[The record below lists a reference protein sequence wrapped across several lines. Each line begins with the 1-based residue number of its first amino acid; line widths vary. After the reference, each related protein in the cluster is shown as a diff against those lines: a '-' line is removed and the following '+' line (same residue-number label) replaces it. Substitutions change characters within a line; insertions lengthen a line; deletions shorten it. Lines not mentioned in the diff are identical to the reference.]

1 MGTFTASLKTPGDQT
16 GLPATIRL
24 EAGRLSIA
32 IGEEP
37 IGDWA
42 LGEIQ
47 LEQTPTGYRLSAEG
61 EHILIAF
68 PDTSTFASELAK
80 SGSRKERKAPKLKA
94 PKLKAPTNRPPNLR
108 APINKAPSDLPVLG
122 SVDRGLAAA
131 QRRWGPLLPKWV
143 FTRITLAIVSSALI
157 VTIVFPG
164 VVSSFLLIAGLLTV
178 VLGAIAYTDPML
190 ASKWLPG
197 RTTPTHALIMGVGIL
212 MFGVLLG
219 VIAN

>member
-16 GLPATIRL
+16 ELPATIRL
-24 EAGRLSIA
+24 EDGRLRIA

-61 EHILIAF
+61 EEILIAF

-80 SGSRKERKAPKLKA
+80 SGRRKERKA

-143 FTRITLAIVSSALI
+143 FTRITLAIVSIALI

-197 RTTPTHALIMGVGIL
+197 RTTPAHALIIGVGIL